1 MNRYQA
7 EDEDELS
14 LEVGDTVQVIEY
26 EDPEEQVFWYMFLPS
41 VDFITINRLVLRNNS
56 IPPKWSRR
64 KVGWWALKRQQG
76 AKVYFRPISL
86 DPSEV
91 KEQPRTQTWKKTK
104 IKQHT
109 KLIWETSETEI
120 NQRIWT
126 ERKRSG
132 ASRSS
137 SNDLKR
143 LKKTQDNIE
152 TSYQHTLLFNSSS
165 FLYWNKREKNRT
177 IFFFPFLVWKVL
189 IRSDALS
196 FHHRPPLLPYFF
208 KEEWDVFTSA
218 LLPPFSQWS

>member
-143 LKKTQDNIE
+143 LKKRKTTLKPAINTHSYSTPPLFFIGTKGKRIE
-152 TSYQHTLLFNSSS
+152 Q
-165 FLYWNKREKNRT
+165 
-177 IFFFPFLVWKVL
+177 FFFSVSGMESVN
-189 IRSDALS
+189 
-196 FHHRPPLLPYFF
+196 
-208 KEEWDVFTSA
+208 
-218 LLPPFSQWS
+218 